1 MRCGL
6 LVAAIVLGSLALAS
20 PSSAG
25 PTCLEHEIGL
35 GRPAPASLERR
46 ASPPVLIDTIARVI
60 HDKLDLPFSLTYKAY
75 ICDDETAFEE
85 ALLRNFGVRGVGG
98 DWGIVP
104 SAAGLATRVGVFLRG
119 DYLARTNFRRRVTV
133 IAHELAHLSQQDL
146 AGNRDEQLPI
156 WLLEGH
162 ADWVA
167 FQVLD
172 LLGLQTY
179 SDSRA
184 GIVRS
189 VTGAVTP
196 IDRFPDL
203 DTLADH
209 DSWNRSV
216 RSVPATYGQAF
227 LAVEYLIERSSREAV
242 VRFMSSSVA
251 ADNLRERWAEAFPMP
266 YRAFADDF
274 RAHLKS
280 LGRPATGLTTEPQS
294 KP

>member
-1 MRCGL
+1 MTRRW
-6 LVAAIVLGSLALAS
+6 LVAMMLFGSAAVAS
-20 PSSAG
+20 PSEAA
-25 PTCLEHEIGL
+25 PPCQEHEIALAG
-35 GRPAPASLERR
+35 PAPASLERS
-46 ASPPVLIDTIARVI
+46 ASPNELIDATARVI
-60 HDKLDLPFSLTYKAY
+60 RDKLGLPFSPAYKAY
-75 ICDDETAFEE
+75 VCSDEAAFAE

-119 DYLARTNFRRRVTV
+119 DYLARTSFRRRVTV

-146 AGNRDEQLPI
+146 ARHRDERLPV
-156 WLLEGH
+156 WMLEGH

-172 LLGLQTY
+172 LLGLKAY
-179 SDSRA
+179 AESRA

-196 IDRFPDL
+196 VERFPDL

-209 DSWNRSV
+209 ESWNRSV

-227 LAVEYLIERSSREAV
+227 LAVEYLIERSSRAALV
-242 VRFMSSSVA
+242 KFMRSSVE
-251 ADNLRERWAEAFPMP
+251 ADDPRERWAEAFAMP
-266 YRAFADDF
+266 YRAFVHDF
-274 RAHLKS
+274 RAYLER
-280 LGRPATGLTTEPQS
+280 LGRPATGLTVEPKS
-294 KP
+294 PP

>member
-1 MRCGL
+1 MTRRWV
-6 LVAAIVLGSLALAS
+6 VAMMLFGSLAVAS
-20 PSSAG
+20 PSEAA
-25 PTCLEHEIGL
+25 PPCQEHEIGL
-35 GRPAPASLERR
+35 DGPAPVSLERN
-46 ASPPVLIDTIARVI
+46 ASPIELVDALARVI
-60 HDKLDLPFSLTYKAY
+60 RDKLGLPFSPAYKAY
-75 ICDDETAFEE
+75 VCSDEAAFAE

-119 DYLARTNFRRRVTV
+119 DYLARTSFRRRVTV

-146 AGNRDEQLPI
+146 ARHRDERLPV
-156 WLLEGH
+156 WMLEGH

-172 LLGLQTY
+172 LLGLQAYTE
-179 SDSRA
+179 SRA

-196 IDRFPDL
+196 VEHFPDL

-209 DSWNRSV
+209 ESWNRSV

-227 LAVEYLIERSSREAV
+227 LAVEYLIERSSRGALV
-242 VRFMSSSVA
+242 NFMSSSVDVDDPRA
-251 ADNLRERWAEAFPMP
+251 RWTDAFPMP
-266 YRAFADDF
+266 YGAFVDDF

-280 LGRPATGLTTEPQS
+280 LRRPATGLTAEPKSQ
-294 KP
+294 P